1 MRIASILITAAVLVG
16 CDSTQKTTNSTVSMG
31 AVNSTCPFSGKSTAG
46 GPVEDY
52 NGTKVGLCCNGCV
65 DAWNDMPDEKKK
77 AYVASQK

>member
-1 MRIASILITAAVLVG
+1 MRITSILITAAVLVG
-16 CDSTQKTTNSTVSMG
+16 CDSTQKTSDSTVSMG
-31 AVNSTCPFSGKSTAG
+31 VVNSTCPFSGRSTDG

-77 AYVASQK
+77 AYVAKQK